1 MNFKETERS
10 ARKMQEGSSG
20 WWQIRNKGKITMNNN
35 RPEPYVEKSEYMIV
49 EITIKSFIIT
59 FS

>member
-1 MNFKETERS
+1 
-10 ARKMQEGSSG
+10 
-20 WWQIRNKGKITMNNN
+20 MNNN